1 MKSKNLNLFL
11 KLFCGGYICLF
22 SFTQNTFS
30 QELYPV
36 KLSPKTWHNQEL
48 ELRYHPEGKDFVI
61 TNGKRLF
68 TRALYGTNT
77 AFRVETGDRPE
88 FALYM
93 PGMGGN
99 FKLGISVNQQ
109 SKWLTQA
116 DSIIARYRAGA
127 RLYTIKDTL
136 LGNGTLEI
144 EILALADGEGF
155 ILKTQGKN
163 LPKSTELYWA
173 FGGATGKKFSR
184 DGDMGPDP
192 ESNFYLQ
199 ANNCKDN
206 QYVIP
211 EKGKFILKYGTG
223 LPATGDGR
231 YFAEDAKQP
240 VKPSKEQILQGT
252 FPSESAL
259 KIADAQALASPLS
272 LYQSQAEKA
281 PVICGKLAVEDQF
294 DYFFTIYNPATK
306 ADIQYEKLPRIF
318 QEAEKTRE
326 TLANRIQINTPDPFI
341 NTIGGTL
348 AIASD
353 AIWDSPTYMHGSI
366 GWRMRLPGWRGPYTA
381 DVLGWH
387 NRAKTHLEAYALSQF
402 TTPLYGP
409 IKPDSTMHFAR
420 STEKSGVGMFS
431 NGYINRDPNGAN
443 LRPHHYD
450 MNLVYIDQLLRHFAW
465 TKDTTF
471 MRQTWS
477 VIKRHLDWEV
487 RNFDIDKNHLFD
499 AYAAI
504 WASDALQYSG
514 GDVTHTSAYNYLGF
528 KKAAQIAKLMGD
540 NPSPYLEKAEKILK
554 AMNQILWMPQKGTFA
569 EFKDALGNKLLHPS
583 AGIWTIY
590 HSIDSEVPD
599 KFQAYQML
607 RYVDNE
613 IPHIPIRAKGLE
625 DKGYYTLSTTNWMP
639 YMWSLNNV
647 ALAESMHLILANW
660 QAGRTDEAFKLFK
673 SEVLQSMYLG
683 GSPGNIVQI
692 SYFDAAR
699 GEAYRDFADPVGMFS
714 RALVEGLF
722 GIVPDALN
730 NTLLIRPGLPATWDF
745 ASFKT
750 PDISFDFKRK
760 QKTDTYI
767 IAPTLPTKVGLKF
780 QVLAQGQV
788 EQVLANGK
796 SVSWTNVIE
805 AVGKPMIE
813 ISLPNL
819 PTYEIVIVWK
829 GEKPILPTQEN
840 VYVNHSEIIRTFT
853 NAKVVKVFDAQKVV
867 RNIQVAKNQFT
878 AQIQAPDGNYMVF
891 AQLQQ
896 GSLSWWMPICF
907 KVKPAIELVSTHEK
921 EENITKFC
929 LQNNTSNPLLAQVF
943 INHFKAHLKIEAGK
957 LSDTIVIS
965 ENDLLCGTN
974 QVRIV
979 FGKNQTLETTLVNWK
994 GKLQLRQETV
1004 DISPFFNDKVTQI
1017 FQNKYLSPRPQAT
1030 TLQLPWQG
1038 IGDWP
1043 HPHESFEVKDE
1054 GLRKLAQTNDQFE
1067 LSQGIRFKTPSDPKA
1082 HNIVFTSQW
1091 DNYPNEKVIPLS
1103 GSASHAWFLMAG
1115 STNPMQSQLD
1125 NGVITVQYTN
1135 GTEELLALRNPETWW
1150 PIDQDY
1156 FTDDFAFKLKQARP
1170 IRIHLATG
1178 KIVDGQESKAFWN
1191 GKKIEGGAATI
1202 LDMPLNPKKTLK
1214 SVTLKTLTNDV
1225 VIGLMSITLGH

>member
-1 MKSKNLNLFL
+1 MKSKKLNLFL
-11 KLFCGGYICLF
+11 KLFCIGYICLF

-30 QELYPV
+30 QELYPLQ
-36 KLSPKTWHNQEL
+36 LSPKTWHNHEL
-48 ELRYHPEGKDFVI
+48 ELRYRPEGKDFVI

-77 AFRVETGDRPE
+77 AFRIETGDRPE

-127 RLYTIKDTL
+127 RLYTIKDAL

-144 EILALADGEGF
+144 EILALSNAEGF
-155 ILKTQGKN
+155 ILKTQFKN
-163 LPKSTELYWA
+163 TPQSTELYWA

-199 ANNCKDN
+199 ATNCKDN
-206 QYVIP
+206 QYLIS

-231 YFAEDAKQP
+231 YFTEDAKQP
-240 VKPSKEQILQGT
+240 IKPSKEQTLQGT
-252 FPSESAL
+252 FPNESEL
-259 KIADAQALASPLS
+259 KIVDAQALASPLS

-281 PVICGKLAVEDQF
+281 PIICGKLVVTNQSE
-294 DYFFTIYNPATK
+294 YFFTIYNPTTK
-306 ADIQYEKLPRIF
+306 ANIQYDELPRVF
-318 QEAEKTRE
+318 QEAENTRA
-326 TLANRIQINTPDPFI
+326 TLANRIQLNTPDPFI

-348 AIASD
+348 AVASD
-353 AIWDSPTYMHGSI
+353 AIWDAPTYMHGSI

-387 NRAKTHLEAYALSQF
+387 DRAKTHFEAYALSQF
-402 TTPLYGP
+402 TTPLSGP
-409 IKPDSTMHFAR
+409 IKPDSAMHFAR
-420 STEKSGVGMFS
+420 STEKSGIGMFS
-431 NGYINRDPNGAN
+431 NGYINRDPNGTN

-487 RNFDIDKNHLFD
+487 RNFDIDKNNLFD

-540 NPSPYLEKAEKILK
+540 NPKPYLEKAEKILK

-590 HSIDSEVPD
+590 HSIDSEVPN

-647 ALAESMHLILANW
+647 ALAESMHIILANW

-692 SYFDAAR
+692 SYFDAVR
-699 GEAYRDFADPVGMFS
+699 GEAYRDFADPIGMFS

-730 NTLLIRPGLPATWDF
+730 NTLLIRPGLPATWDY

-760 QKTDTYI
+760 QQTDTYL
-767 IAPTLPTKVGLKF
+767 IAPTLPTALDFKF

-788 EQVLANGK
+788 DQIAVNGK
-796 SVSWTNVIE
+796 KVAWKNLDQS
-805 AVGKPMIE
+805 VGKPIIE

-819 PTYEIVIVWK
+819 PQYKIVIQWK
-829 GEKPILPTQEN
+829 GEKPILPKTEKT
-840 VYVNHSEIIRTFT
+840 YT
-853 NAKVVKVFDAQKVV
+853 NQAVISQRFANTKVIKIFDAQKVL
-867 RNIQVAKNQFT
+867 RNIQVAQNQFS
-878 AQIQAPDGNYMVF
+878 AQIQAIEGNYTVF

-907 KVKPAIELVSTHEK
+907 KVKPAIELVSSNNTED
-921 EENITKFC
+921 NVSVFR
-929 LQNNTSNPLLAQVF
+929 LQNHTKANIKAQ
-943 INHFKAHLKIEAGK
+943 ILCHDFKKTVSIEAEK
-957 LSDTIVIS
+957 LSEEIIIPLAS
-965 ENDLLCGTN
+965 LLCGTN
-974 QVRIV
+974 KVSIV
-979 FGKNQTLETTLVNWK
+979 FEKNKTLETTLINWQA
-994 GKLQLRQETV
+994 KLQLRQESV
-1004 DISPFFNDKVTQI
+1004 DLSVFFNDKVTQI
-1017 FQNKYLSPRPQAT
+1017 FQNKYISPRPKAT

-1054 GLRKLAQTNDQFE
+1054 GLRKLAQANNHIQ
-1067 LSQGIRFKTPSDPKA
+1067 LPQGIRFKTPSESN
-1082 HNIVFTSQW
+1082 NIVFTSQW
-1091 DNYPNEKVIPLS
+1091 DNYPKYQTIPLS
-1103 GSASHAWFLMAG
+1103 GRASHVWFLMAG
-1115 STNPMQSQLD
+1115 STNPMQSQLE
-1125 NGVITVQYTN
+1125 NGQIVVEYTD
-1135 GTEELLALRNPETWW
+1135 GTEEQLALRNPETWW

-1178 KIVDGQESKAFWN
+1178 KVVDGQESKAFWN
-1191 GKKIEGGAATI
+1191 GKKIEGGAATV

-1214 SVTLKTLTNDV
+1214 SLTLKTLANDV